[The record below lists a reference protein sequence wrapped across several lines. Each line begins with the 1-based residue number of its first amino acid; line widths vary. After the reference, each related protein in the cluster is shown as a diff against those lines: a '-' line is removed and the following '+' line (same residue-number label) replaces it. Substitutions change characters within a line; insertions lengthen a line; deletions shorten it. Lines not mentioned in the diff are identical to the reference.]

1 MKIFVTRN
9 IPKPGIDL
17 LKQHFDV
24 DINPHN
30 RVLTKKEIMQGIKGK
45 DGLVCLLTDPIDR
58 EIIEAEPKLQMIA
71 NYAVGYD
78 NIDIQAATDN
88 NILVSNTP
96 GVLTDATAEMAWA
109 LLFSTARR
117 IVEADKYTRAGKFQ
131 GWDPMLLH
139 GVDISNQTLAIIGAG
154 RIGTAVAEKSKG
166 FTMNILYVDESV
178 NSYLEQKLNAKKV
191 TLSQALKSADFIS
204 IHVPLNKKTHHLIGE
219 KEFDIM
225 KKTAILINTSRGP
238 VIDEKALLS
247 ALKQK
252 KIFAAGLDVYEHE
265 PHIDDELKRL
275 DNVILQPHSASA
287 TTTSRTQMAVIAAQ
301 NMIAGLQGQLPP
313 NCINKEVYEK
323 KIKG

>member
-1 MKIFVTRN
+1 MKIFVSRN
-9 IPKPGIDL
+9 IPQAGIDL
-17 LKQHFDV
+17 LKQHFEV

-45 DGLVCLLTDPIDR
+45 DGLVCLLTDTIDR
-58 EIIEAEPKLQMIA
+58 EVIEYEPDLKMIA

-88 NILVSNTP
+88 NIMVSNTP

-109 LLFSTARR
+109 LLFSAARR
-117 IVEADKYTRAGKFQ
+117 IIQGDSYTRAGKFQ

-139 GVDISNQTLAIIGAG
+139 GVEISNQTLAVIGAG

-166 FTMNILYVDESV
+166 FNMNILYVDQSV
-178 NSYLEQKLNAKKV
+178 NTHLEKNLNAKKV
-191 TLSQALKSADFIS
+191 DINQALKSADFIS
-204 IHVPLNKKTHHLIGE
+204 LHVPLNKNTRYLIGA
-219 KEFDIM
+219 KEFDLM
-225 KKTAILINTSRGP
+225 KKTAVLINTSRGP
-238 VIDEKALLS
+238 VIDEQALIS
-247 ALKQK
+247 ALKEK

-265 PHIDDELKRL
+265 PKISDELKTL

-287 TTTSRTQMAVIAAQ
+287 TTTARTKMASIAAQ

-313 NCINKEVYEK
+313 NCINKEVFK
-323 KIKG
+323 KN

>member
-1 MKIFVTRN
+1 MKIFVSRN
-9 IPKPGIDL
+9 IPQAGIDL
-17 LKQHFDV
+17 LKQHFEV

-45 DGLVCLLTDPIDR
+45 DGLVCLLTDTIDR
-58 EIIEAEPKLQMIA
+58 EVIEYEPNLKMIA

-88 NILVSNTP
+88 NIMVSNTP

-109 LLFSTARR
+109 LLFSAARR
-117 IVEADKYTRAGKFQ
+117 IIQGDSYTRAGKFQ

-139 GVDISNQTLAIIGAG
+139 GVEISNQTLAVIGAG

-166 FTMNILYVDESV
+166 FNMNILYVDQSV
-178 NSYLEQKLNAKKV
+178 NTHLEKNLNAKKV
-191 TLSQALKSADFIS
+191 DINQALKSADFIS
-204 IHVPLNKKTHHLIGE
+204 LHVPLNKNTRYLIGA
-219 KEFDIM
+219 KEFDLM
-225 KKTAILINTSRGP
+225 KKTAVLINTSRGP
-238 VIDEKALLS
+238 VIDEQALIS
-247 ALKQK
+247 ALKEK

-265 PHIDDELKRL
+265 PKISDELKTL

-287 TTTSRTQMAVIAAQ
+287 TTTARTKMASIAAQ

-313 NCINKEVYEK
+313 NCINKEVFK
-323 KIKG
+323 KN